1 MLSKSNIY
9 FRGVLDVLPL
19 LIPVFPFGLII
30 GVIGIEL
37 GFSPL
42 MVYATSLIVFSGSA
56 QIVFFQLISA
66 GASPVVTLT
75 SVAVTNS
82 RHFLYGAVL
91 SEYLEDLSQ
100 SWKAFLSY
108 FLVDQSFALSH
119 KFFKKNSSLKNKH
132 YYLLGSGSTLWFVW
146 QISSLVGIFLGAV
159 VPDELGLSFA
169 IPLTF
174 LSLII
179 HEFRKPDHLIVIFVS
194 GFLAIVF
201 YEIPFKAYIIA
212 ASLGALIV
220 ALIITN
226 IKLKKK

>member
-1 MLSKSNIY
+1 MKSSKI
-9 FRGVLDVLPL
+9 FIKGVLDVLPL

-42 MVYATSLIVFSGSA
+42 MVYATSLIIFSGSA

-66 GASPVVTLT
+66 GASPIVALT

-119 KFFKKNSSLKNKH
+119 RFFKENKTLKNKH
-132 YYLLGSGSTLWFVW
+132 YYLLGSGFTLWLTW
-146 QISSLVGIFLGAV
+146 QISSLVGIFLGAI
-159 VPDELGLSFA
+159 VPEKLGLAFA

-179 HEFRKPDHLIVIFVS
+179 HEFRKPDHLIVIFIS
-194 GFLAIVF
+194 GFLAILF

-212 ASLGALIV
+212 ASFGALIV
-220 ALIITN
+220 ASIITN
-226 IKLKKK
+226 IKFKNK

>member
-119 KFFKKNSSLKNKH
+119 KFFKENSSLKNKH

-194 GFLAIVF
+194 GFLAILF

-226 IKLKKK
+226 IRLKRK

>member
-1 MLSKSNIY
+1 MKSSKI
-9 FRGVLDVLPL
+9 FTKGVFDVLPL

-42 MVYATSLIVFSGSA
+42 MVYATSLIIFSGSA
-56 QIVFFQLISA
+56 QIVFFQLIFA
-66 GASPVVTLT
+66 GASPIVTLT

-100 SWKAFLSY
+100 SWKIFLSY

-119 KFFKKNSSLKNKH
+119 RYFKENSSLENKH
-132 YYLLGSGSTLWFVW
+132 YYLLGSGFTLWLVW

-159 VPDELGLSFA
+159 VPEELGLSFA

-194 GFLAIVF
+194 GFLAILF

-226 IKLKKK
+226 IRLKKK

>member
-1 MLSKSNIY
+1 MKSSKIFSK
-9 FRGVLDVLPL
+9 GVLDVLPL

-42 MVYATSLIVFSGSA
+42 MVYATSLIIFSGSA
-56 QIVFFQLISA
+56 QIVFFQLIFA
-66 GASPVVTLT
+66 GASPIVTLT

-100 SWKAFLSY
+100 SWKIFLSY

-119 KFFKKNSSLKNKH
+119 RYFKENSSLKNKH
-132 YYLLGSGSTLWFVW
+132 YYLLGSGFTLWLVW
-146 QISSLVGIFLGAV
+146 QVSSLVGIFLGAV
-159 VPDELGLSFA
+159 VPEELGLSFA

-194 GFLAIVF
+194 GFLAILF

-226 IKLKKK
+226 IRLNKK

>member
-1 MLSKSNIY
+1 MKKTKIFSK
-9 FRGVLDVLPL
+9 GVLDVLPL

-56 QIVFFQLISA
+56 QIVLFQLISA
-66 GASPVVTLT
+66 GASPIVTLT

-91 SEYLEDLSQ
+91 SEYLEDLSKP
-100 SWKAFLSY
+100 WKAFLSY

-119 KFFKKNSSLKNKH
+119 RFFQENSSLKNKH
-132 YYLLGSGSTLWFVW
+132 YYLLGSGFTLWLVW
-146 QISSLVGIFLGAV
+146 QVSSLVGIFLGAV
-159 VPDELGLSFA
+159 VPEELGLSFA

>member
-1 MLSKSNIY
+1 MKSSKI
-9 FRGVLDVLPL
+9 FTKGVLDVLPL

-42 MVYATSLIVFSGSA
+42 MVYATSLIIFSGSA
-56 QIVFFQLISA
+56 QIVFFQLIFA
-66 GASPVVTLT
+66 GASPIVTLT

-91 SEYLEDLSQ
+91 SEYLDDLSQ
-100 SWKAFLSY
+100 SWKIFLSY

-119 KFFKKNSSLKNKH
+119 RYFKENSSLKNKH
-132 YYLLGSGSTLWFVW
+132 YYLLGSGFTLWLVW
-146 QISSLVGIFLGAV
+146 QVSSLVGIFLGAV
-159 VPDELGLSFA
+159 VPEELGLSFA

-194 GFLAIVF
+194 GFLAILF

-226 IKLKKK
+226 IRLKKK

>member
-201 YEIPFKAYIIA
+201 YDIPFKAYIIA

>member
-75 SVAVTNS
+75 SVTVTNS

-146 QISSLVGIFLGAV
+146 QISSLSGIFLGAV

-201 YEIPFKAYIIA
+201 YDIPFKAYIIA

>member
-1 MLSKSNIY
+1 MKSSKI
-9 FRGVLDVLPL
+9 FTKGVLDVLPL

-42 MVYATSLIVFSGSA
+42 MVYATSLIIFSGSA

-66 GASPVVTLT
+66 GASPIVALT

-119 KFFKKNSSLKNKH
+119 RFFKENKTLKNKH
-132 YYLLGSGSTLWFVW
+132 YYLLGSGFTLWLTW
-146 QISSLVGIFLGAV
+146 QISSLVGIFLGAI
-159 VPDELGLSFA
+159 VPEKLGLAFA

-179 HEFRKPDHLIVIFVS
+179 HEFRKPDHLIVIFIS
-194 GFLAIVF
+194 GFLAILF

-212 ASLGALIV
+212 ASFGALIV
-220 ALIITN
+220 ASIITN
-226 IKLKKK
+226 IKFKKK

>member
-119 KFFKKNSSLKNKH
+119 KFFKNNSSLKNKH

>member
-1 MLSKSNIY
+1 MKSSKIFNK
-9 FRGVLDVLPL
+9 GVLDVLPL

-30 GVIGIEL
+30 GVIGVEL

-42 MVYATSLIVFSGSA
+42 MVFVSSLVVFSGSA
-56 QIVFFQLISA
+56 QIVLFQLISG
-66 GASPVVTLT
+66 GASPLVTLT
-75 SVAVTNS
+75 SVGVTNS

-91 SEYLEDLSQ
+91 SEYLEDLST

-119 KFFKKNSSLKNKH
+119 RFFKENRSLKNKH
-132 YYLLGSGSTLWFVW
+132 YYLLGSGFTLWFVW

-159 VPDELGLSFA
+159 VPDELGLAFA

-179 HEFRKPDHLIVIFVS
+179 HEFRKIDHLIVIFVS
-194 GFLAIVF
+194 GFLAILF

-212 ASLGALIV
+212 ASFGALIV
-220 ALIITN
+220 ASIITN
-226 IKLKKK
+226 VKFKKK

>member
-1 MLSKSNIY
+1 MKSSKI
-9 FRGVLDVLPL
+9 FLKGVLEILPL
-19 LIPVFPFGLII
+19 LIPVVPFGLII

-119 KFFKKNSSLKNKH
+119 KFFKENSSLKNKH

>member
-119 KFFKKNSSLKNKH
+119 KFFKENSSLKNKH

-159 VPDELGLSFA
+159 VPDELGLAFA

>member
-9 FRGVLDVLPL
+9 FKGVLDVLPL

-42 MVYATSLIVFSGSA
+42 IVYATSLIIFSGSA

-66 GASPVVTLT
+66 GASPIVTLT
-75 SVAVTNS
+75 SVSVTNS

-91 SEYLEDLSQ
+91 SEYLEDLST

-119 KFFKKNSSLKNKH
+119 KFFKENRSLKNKH
-132 YYLLGSGSTLWFVW
+132 YYLLGSGSTLWLTW
-146 QISSLVGIFLGAV
+146 QISSLIGIFLGAI
-159 VPDELGLSFA
+159 VPEELGLAFA

-194 GFLAIVF
+194 GFLAILF

-212 ASLGALIV
+212 ASLGALTV

-226 IKLKKK
+226 IKFKKQ

>member
-1 MLSKSNIY
+1 MKSSKI
-9 FRGVLDVLPL
+9 FTKGVLDVLPL

-42 MVYATSLIVFSGSA
+42 MVYATSLIIFSGSA
-56 QIVFFQLISA
+56 QIVFFQLIFA
-66 GASPVVTLT
+66 GASPIVTLT

-100 SWKAFLSY
+100 SWKIFLSY

-119 KFFKKNSSLKNKH
+119 RYFKENSSLKNKH
-132 YYLLGSGSTLWFVW
+132 YYLLGSGFTLWLVW
-146 QISSLVGIFLGAV
+146 QVSSLVGIFLGAV
-159 VPDELGLSFA
+159 VPEELGLSFA

-194 GFLAIVF
+194 GFLAILF

-226 IKLKKK
+226 IRLKKK

>member
-1 MLSKSNIY
+1 MKSSKI
-9 FRGVLDVLPL
+9 FTKGVLDVLPL

-56 QIVFFQLISA
+56 QIVLFQLISG
-66 GASPVVTLT
+66 GASPIVTLT
-75 SVAVTNS
+75 SVGVTNS

-91 SEYLEDLSQ
+91 SEYLEDLST

-119 KFFKKNSSLKNKH
+119 RFFKENSTLKNKH
-132 YYLLGSGSTLWFVW
+132 YYLLGSGFTLWFVW
-146 QISSLVGIFLGAV
+146 QISSLIGIFLGSI
-159 VPDELGLSFA
+159 VPEELGLSFA

-179 HEFRKPDHLIVIFVS
+179 HEFRKSDHLIVIFVS
-194 GFLAIVF
+194 GILAIIF
-201 YEIPFKAYIIA
+201 YDIPFKAYIIVS
-212 ASLGALIV
+212 SLGALIV
-220 ALIITN
+220 ALILTT
-226 IKLKKK
+226 IKFKKK

>member
-119 KFFKKNSSLKNKH
+119 KFFKENSSLKNKH